1 MGHRISYVEG
11 EARAGCSWCTVP
23 VETNGGAASE
33 NDASPGRGE
42 GDTPAIGGG
51 DPTTSEAEL
60 RARISELE
68 SQLQQAERTAGA
80 RPQGRGARSHPAAW
94 AVVSGI
100 LIILACLMAPLSVV
114 AVWANTQV
122 MDTDQYVR
130 TVAPLAH
137 DSGVQ
142 AAVAAEVTSAVLE
155 AVDAEEFATE
165 LLDSVAERPNM
176 PPRIA
181 AALPS
186 LAGPINGAVEDF
198 VGAEVDR
205 IVASDRFATLWSEGN
220 RVAHDQVVRLL
231 AGDRYGVVTA
241 QDDAVTLNLGPIV
254 AEVKQGLVG
263 QGFGLASTIP
273 EVDRSFV
280 LVQSSAVATTQ
291 DAYRWLSV
299 AGPWVPV
306 VALLLFA
313 LGVLAAGDRR
323 RAVLR
328 GALGVV
334 AAMLL
339 AGIGLAVFSAT
350 YVASTPAGVLDPVV
364 AGNVFDTLVHFLRVG
379 IRAVAVLALI
389 VAAVAY
395 LSGPSAAARGS
406 RSILE
411 DTIARLRGDAEA
423 AGWRTG
429 RAGVWFHTHRVL
441 LRTMVLVIGGF
452 VVLFWPSP
460 TAWVIVGVAAV
471 VALVIAA
478 LEFLAQP
485 PASPPPV
492 SRDSDLDPALV
503 GES

>member
-1 MGHRISYVEG
+1 MR
-11 EARAGCSWCTVP
+11 R
-23 VETNGGAASE
+23 GGAGLWCAGRVDSNEGPAAGYDTSVGGVAS
-33 NDASPGRGE
+33 S
-42 GDTPAIGGG
+42 GD
-51 DPTTSEAEL
+51 DPL
-60 RARISELE
+60 RARITELE
-68 SQLQQAERTAGA
+68 EQLRQAELAAEVGPRVRRQRT
-80 RPQGRGARSHPAAW
+80 HPAAW

-130 TVAPLAH
+130 TVAPLAQ
-137 DSGVQ
+137 DPGVQ

-155 AVDAEEFATE
+155 AVDADELAKG
-165 LLDSVAERPNM
+165 LLDSMAERPNM

-181 AALPS
+181 AVLPS

-205 IVASDRFATLWSEGN
+205 IVAGDRFAKLWSGAN
-220 RVAHDQVVRLL
+220 RVAHEQVVRLL

-241 QDDAVTLNLGPIV
+241 QDDAVTLNLAPII
-254 AEVKQGLVG
+254 AEVKQDLVE
-263 QGFGLASTIP
+263 QGFELASNIP
-273 EVDRSFV
+273 EGDRSFV
-280 LVQSSAVATTQ
+280 LMQSSAVTTSQ
-291 DAYRWLSV
+291 DAYRWLSL
-299 AGPWVPV
+299 AGPWLPV
-306 VALLLFA
+306 VALLLFGF
-313 LGVLAAGDRR
+313 GVLAAGDRR

-339 AGIGLAVFSAT
+339 AGAALAVFSAT
-350 YVASTPAGVLDPVV
+350 YVSSTPVGVLDPVV
-364 AGNVFDTLVHFLRVG
+364 AGNVFDTLVHFLRIG

-389 VAAVAY
+389 VAVVAY

-406 RSILE
+406 RSIFE
-411 DTIARLRGDAEA
+411 GAIAGLRGDAEE
-423 AGWRTG
+423 AGWRSG
-429 RAGVWFHTHRVL
+429 KAGVWFHAHRVL
-441 LRTMVLVIGGF
+441 LRTVVLIVGGL

-460 TAWVIVGVAAV
+460 SGWVIVGIAVV

-485 PASPPPV
+485 PAVQTAVP
-492 SRDSDLDPALV
+492 RETGIDPAAAD
-503 GES
+503 GS